1 MLWTSPACDPL
12 SRESHLFSSHLSSVF
27 CLLPLAL
34 SLLPFAFASVSLSLR
49 PLRPL
54 RPLCPLCL
62 SFSLSLVL
70 SFSRPLFL
78 SFSRLSLVLSSS
90 RLSSS
95 RLSRLSRSLVLS
107 SSLSLSLVSLSL
119 SLSLS
124 FSLSRSLSLSLSL
137 SFSLA
142 LSLLLLLALTPFFL
156 KRSTHL
162 RDVSRTTLW
171 VRWML
176 PARGGL

>member
-34 SLLPFAFASVSLSLR
+34 SLLPFAICLSVSLSLR

-54 RPLCPLCL
+54 CL
-62 SFSLSLVL
+62 SPSSLSLSLSVSRSLVL
-70 SFSRPLFL
+70 SF
-78 SFSRLSLVLSSS
+78 
-90 RLSSS
+90 
-95 RLSRLSRSLVLS
+95 SRSLVLS
-107 SSLSLSLVSLSL
+107 SSRPLVLSLSRSLVLSL
-119 SLSLS
+119 FLSFSLS
-124 FSLSRSLSLSLSL
+124 FSLSRSLSLSLFLSC

-142 LSLLLLLALTPFFL
+142 LARSYAFFF